1 MEQAEKR
8 PDRRVSRTKKAI
20 RNAFARLL
28 AEKELD
34 KISMKDIAEAAD
46 INRKTLYNYYSGLYQ
61 LVDEIED
68 ELIRACDEAI
78 REVDFRRDLQDPSRI
93 FHKLTEI
100 LNRDLEFYGHLFQMR
115 GNQNLA
121 FKITAMLKTKVKQ
134 ALLCQ
139 TQADEQTADVL
150 VDYAIS
156 GMIAVYH
163 SWFSSGCVQPIEELS
178 GLVSRICFSGVS
190 GVLDL
195 LGVQGDFPLA
205 FPRRAR

>member
-1 MEQAEKR
+1 
-8 PDRRVSRTKKAI
+8 
-20 RNAFARLL
+20 
-28 AEKELD
+28 
-34 KISMKDIAEAAD
+34 MKDIAEAAD

-121 FKITAMLKTKVKQ
+121 FKITAMLQNKGQ
-134 ALLCQ
+134 AG
-139 TQADEQTADVL
+139 A
-150 VDYAIS
+150 
-156 GMIAVYH
+156 AVPDA
-163 SWFSSGCVQPIEELS
+163 G
-178 GLVSRICFSGVS
+178 R
-190 GVLDL
+190 
-195 LGVQGDFPLA
+195 
-205 FPRRAR
+205 